1 MVLNRIT
8 RICVLWTLVLA
19 SGHALAQSRDEI
31 LSPATGSAPKSAAP
45 GSASADDSPISLIG
59 SEYENG
65 IKLLQNRFRIDY
77 NVEEVTMVFFRE
89 YGSAPVVLVRPDGSK
104 IFQSQVDGKDIFWF
118 DADTYDMINIK
129 NPVPGPWQAVG
140 QILPGSRVMVLS
152 DIALHAD
159 PLPKILFSGEILKQ
173 TAYLTNGDKPI
184 DYSQFRD
191 VVELTIDLVSTNNPN
206 YDNFGADDQ
215 QIATFED
222 NGRGMDEA
230 PLDGIFTGQFNLGV
244 AAGEWQPIFRV
255 STPMFTREQV
265 DPPIRLYPNPVIMN
279 VELDG
284 GGNDYHK
291 LLIDVDRELVDLN
304 SLLVDGKVR
313 YPNGDVQNFSLTEPS
328 DAVRE
333 HLIIAFDYGI
343 FRVKLTAYGKTV
355 NGRDFILDVPEYT
368 FLVAEPELPEPE
380 IVAPMAETMPEP
392 AMVMPEPV
400 PEPTGMDNQTLMMWL
415 IAVNGGIIL
424 VGGIVIGLVMWFK
437 RPRKAPSDTS
447 AKASGKVAGKVPGK
461 ALGKTNKAP
470 TEGEAKKG
478 FLASL
483 LSKFK
488 KNKAPEGN

>member
-1 MVLNRIT
+1 MVFKRILRT
-8 RICVLWTLVLA
+8 GILWLFVLA
-19 SGHALAQSRDEI
+19 VGQANAQSRDEI
-31 LSPATGSAPKSAAP
+31 DAA
-45 GSASADDSPISLIG
+45 ANAEQQADTEQAASPISLIG

-65 IKLLQNRFRIDY
+65 IKLMQNRFRIDY

-140 QILPGSRVMVLS
+140 QIMPGSRVMVLS

-159 PLPKILFSGEILKQ
+159 PLPPILFSGEILKQ

-206 YDNFGADDQ
+206 FDNFGADDQ

-230 PLDGIFTGQFNLGV
+230 PLDGVFTGQFNLAV
-244 AAGEWQPIFRV
+244 PAGEWEPIFRV

-291 LLIDVDRELVDLN
+291 LLIDVDRNLVDMN

-380 IVAPMAETMPEP
+380 IEESAAENDIDTVITEPEP
-392 AMVMPEPV
+392 EPEP
-400 PEPTGMDNQTLMMWL
+400 EGMDEQTLMIWL
-415 IAVNGGIIL
+415 IAVNGGIIVL
-424 VGGIVIGLVMWFK
+424 GGIVIGVVMWLK
-437 RPRKAPSDTS
+437 RPKVKLPPDS
-447 AKASGKVAGKVPGK
+447 AAGKGKGK
-461 ALGKTNKAP
+461 AAAKKPAQGDDA
-470 TEGEAKKG
+470 GEEKKG
-478 FLASL
+478 FLGGL
-483 LSKFK
+483 LAKFK
-488 KNKAPEGN
+488 KNKAPDAK

>member
-1 MVLNRIT
+1 MFFKRIT
-8 RICVLWTLVLA
+8 RTAILLIWVCVV
-19 SGHALAQSRDEI
+19 GHAFAQSRDDMPPSTSTASE
-31 LSPATGSAPKSAAP
+31 PTGQTGEGETA
-45 GSASADDSPISLIG
+45 SPISLIG

-104 IFQSQVDGKDIFWF
+104 IFQSQVEGKDIFWF

-152 DIALHAD
+152 DIALHAE
-159 PLPKILFSGEILKQ
+159 PLPPILFSGEILKQ

-206 YDNFGADDQ
+206 FDNFGADDQ

-230 PLDGIFTGQFNLGV
+230 PLDGIFTGQFNLAV

-291 LLIDVDRELVDLN
+291 LLIDVDRNLVNMN

-328 DAVRE
+328 EDIRE

-380 IVAPMAETMPEP
+380 VAESVAENDIDTVLTE
-392 AMVMPEPV
+392 PEPV
-400 PEPTGMDNQTLMMWL
+400 PEPEGMDDQTLMIWL
-415 IAVNGGIIL
+415 IAVNGGII
-424 VGGIVIGLVMWFK
+424 VIGGIVIGIVIWLK
-437 RPRKAPSDTS
+437 RPKLKLPAEAN
-447 AKASGKVAGKVPGK
+447 AKAQAKVKKPAK
-461 ALGKTNKAP
+461 AAADGD
-470 TEGEAKKG
+470 EKKG
-478 FLASL
+478 FLAGFL
-483 LSKFK
+483 GKFK
-488 KNKAPEGN
+488 KNKAPESD